1 MRVLTTVIVD
11 TGVLTTVVMTELVVI
26 TDDAEAL
33 EVELDEET
41 DVVAMEFVLELA
53 LVRVVVMV
61 EFPVAACSGDSRFG
75 DTCKVF
81 SEPRTVV

>member
-1 MRVLTTVIVD
+1 MV
-11 TGVLTTVVMTELVVI
+11 TELVVI
-26 TDDAEAL
+26 TDVVEAL

-53 LVRVVVMV
+53 LVSVVVMV
-61 EFPVAACSGDSRFG
+61 EFAVAACSGDSRFG